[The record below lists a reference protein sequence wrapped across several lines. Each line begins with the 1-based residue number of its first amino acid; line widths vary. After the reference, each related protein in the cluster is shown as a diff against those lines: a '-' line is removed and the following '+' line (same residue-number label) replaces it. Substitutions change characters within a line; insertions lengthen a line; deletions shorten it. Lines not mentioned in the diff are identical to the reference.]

1 MGSEPIRR
9 ILVATDFS
17 EVADEALSD
26 AGVLAEK
33 LGAELV
39 LVHAH
44 TSISDPAFGDLPP
57 EMRTYAEGLRSRLQR
72 ETADATALLAA
83 RALRLPEGVR
93 VQTKMLVGRPG
104 DAIVDEARQCAA
116 GLVVLGTHG
125 RGAVGRA
132 ILGSVAHEVLRAAPC
147 PVLLIGPH
155 AERG

>member
-1 MGSEPIRR
+1 MAAEPIRR

-17 EVADEALSD
+17 EVADEALEG
-26 AGVLAEK
+26 AGRIAKK
-33 LGAELV
+33 LGADLL

-57 EMRTYAEGLRSRLQR
+57 EMRSYAEGLQSRLQR
-72 ETADATALLAA
+72 EAADAAALLDA
-83 RALRLPEGVR
+83 RAGRLPGGVR

-104 DAIVDEARQCAA
+104 DAIVDEARQSAA

-132 ILGSVAHEVLRAAPC
+132 ILGSVAHEVLRTAPC
-147 PVLLIGPH
+147 PVLLVGPR
-155 AERG
+155 AERS